1 MEQQPTNNNQGN
13 QQSKMDVFFK
23 YVKNIFFLLIVLQF
37 APVVFSGLKDIVE
50 EAVSPKVHVGLI
62 NITGILAD
70 ASFYERKIENFAK
83 SSEIKGLILK
93 INSPGGYPGTAQELF
108 NELKKFKAKK
118 PIVVVVENM
127 CTSAAYYIAACGDYI
142 ICNPSSMVGS
152 VGVLLELPNVKDLI
166 NSWKIKFNY
175 IQSGTYK
182 TAGSPLKDASAEELS
197 YLQSLADDT
206 YKQFISDVASSRK
219 LSEKEFTTWANGKV
233 FTGNQA
239 LKLKL
244 VDKLGS
250 FGDAVSEMKKRLEL
264 DEATEI
270 KLIQPK
276 RASGLLNLLKEDDE
290 YSMETSNTLADRFA
304 CFAGDVYQK
313 FMLRQKQQTPSLQ

>member
-23 YVKNIFFLLIVLQF
+23 YVKNIFFLLIVVQF
-37 APVVFSGLKDIVE
+37 APIVFSGLKTLIEDSTS
-50 EAVSPKVHVGLI
+50 AKVQVGVL
-62 NITGILAD
+62 NITGILTD
-70 ASFYERKIENFAK
+70 ASFYERKIEQFSK
-83 SSEIKGLILK
+83 SSDIKGLILK
-93 INSPGGYPGTAQELF
+93 INSPGGYPGTAQEIF
-108 NELKKFKAKK
+108 NELKKFKK

-127 CTSAAYYIAACGDYI
+127 CTSAAYYIAAGGNYI
-142 ICNPSSMVGS
+142 VCNPSSMVGS
-152 VGVLLELPNVKDLI
+152 IGVLLELPNVKDLL

-182 TAGSPLKDASAEELS
+182 TAGSPLKETSEEERV

-206 YKQFISDVASSRK
+206 YKQFIADVATSRK
-219 LSEKEFTTWANGKV
+219 ISEKEFPVWANGKV

-250 FGDAVSEMKKRLEL
+250 LSDGVSEMKKRLNI

-276 RASGLLNLLKEDDE
+276 RTTGLLALLKDDE
-290 YSMETSNTLADRFA
+290 EYTMESNSTLADRIA
-304 CFAGDVYQK
+304 CFSSDVYQK
-313 FMLRQKQQTPSLQ
+313 FMLHQKQQTPNLQ